1 MCNTTSLFNFLGSRN
16 PVSRLKGKNHIF
28 HSEFPEI
35 CLAVNSGRKT
45 EMDDLDFSER
55 IVGGLGGRSVWIQ
68 QNKWRGGVKTSTN
81 QNSADFN
88 LSRWKKRAE
97 FWIVSVFLTSLHS
110 TCQVLMSSC
119 HAMQHA
125 SLILLLIL
133 NNH

>member
-28 HSEFPEI
+28 PET

-45 EMDDLDFSER
+45 EMDDLDFSGR

-88 LSRWKKRAE
+88 LSRWKKERNSESGA
-97 FWIVSVFLTSLHS
+97 FSSLVAFYVSTTDVIMP
-110 TCQVLMSSC
+110 CNMQVLFC
-119 HAMQHA
+119 C
-125 SLILLLIL
+125 
-133 NNH
+133 